1 MEIVKLE
8 IMISDADVLR
18 FFTRHGLKCNEVTV
32 PVTERAYHNRE
43 ANRTEKRMVVVE
55 PHSGMKLDARDAMLR
70 IIQRRTVSL
79 LLDDCERTEVFMQL
93 REMGKKAENLI
104 LD

>member
-1 MEIVKLE
+1 
-8 IMISDADVLR
+8 
-18 FFTRHGLKCNEVTV
+18 
-32 PVTERAYHNRE
+32 
-43 ANRTEKRMVVVE
+43 MVVVE